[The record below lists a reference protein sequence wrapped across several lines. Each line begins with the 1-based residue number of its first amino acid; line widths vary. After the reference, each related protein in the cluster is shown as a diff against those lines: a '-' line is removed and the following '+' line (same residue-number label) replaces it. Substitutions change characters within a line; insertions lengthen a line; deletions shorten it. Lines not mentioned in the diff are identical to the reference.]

1 MQDVKRAENIWVE
14 GDSDLFSALS
24 YSEWSV
30 FFTVATP
37 ELTDFCEWFGKSPG
51 TEYMKYEACSK
62 EAGIGSSLVLCSFCQ
77 PPHKS
82 NYFLFPAAEES
93 EMHLGTWSRRKIAQW
108 L

>member
-37 ELTDFCEWFGKSPG
+37 ELTDFCE
-51 TEYMKYEACSK
+51 
-62 EAGIGSSLVLCSFCQ
+62 
-77 PPHKS
+77 
-82 NYFLFPAAEES
+82 
-93 EMHLGTWSRRKIAQW
+93 
-108 L
+108 